1 VLTRQLREWALR
13 HERDPGDPQALYRAV
28 VTWTRLHGF
37 ISLEIEGAFA
47 SMGIDADSVFRREAD
62 ALATG
67 SR

>member
-1 VLTRQLREWALR
+1 VV
-13 HERDPGDPQALYRAV
+13 AV
-28 VTWTRLHGF
+28 
-37 ISLEIEGAFA
+37 SFA